1 MLIRSQNKEI
11 LMNLE
16 NLSGIEITGKATEK
30 CVVARD
36 SNTAYL
42 LGTYSN
48 PQKAI
53 KVLDM
58 IEKAHAEAE
67 FAKSTIDTL
76 VRTFGEAPKTE
87 KDEEIADAIRK
98 TFKETTHFQMPQDDE
113 VEI

>member
-58 IEKAHAEAE
+58 IEEAHAEAE
-67 FAKSTIDTL
+67 FTKNTIGEL
-76 VRTFGEAPKTE
+76 ARAFGEAPKTE
-87 KDEEIADAIRK
+87 KDEEIADAIRE

>member
-30 CVVARD
+30 RVVARD

-53 KVLDM
+53 KVLGM
-58 IEKAHAEAE
+58 I
-67 FAKSTIDTL
+67 
-76 VRTFGEAPKTE
+76 GEAYAEYEMLKNAFGGIGSTFLHKSE
-87 KDEEIADAIRK
+87 KQAFEDLRERIK
-98 TFKETTHFQMPQDDE
+98 SLSVFQMPADNE
-113 VEI
+113 VEA